1 MKKTSPRRSSLR
13 IAFVFFISPIFD
25 NKQLFPRIVV
35 PVHWTF
41 NLKIMLRNGLSVAS
55 LANSGDNKSTSGNFI
70 ILISPRNSPLASF
83 APLFLP
89 SSSANKVAG
98 LVQSPY
104 EQNLQHRGLVHKEN
118 FLLHL
123 SYLVASYSIFPNI
136 FTLDNQ

>member
-1 MKKTSPRRSSLR
+1 MATILTQLYVRRYFEFGFLYFKR
-13 IAFVFFISPIFD
+13 LGCTHT
-25 NKQLFPRIVV
+25 NE
-35 PVHWTF
+35 
-41 NLKIMLRNGLSVAS
+41 
-55 LANSGDNKSTSGNFI
+55 GDNNSTSGNFI

>member
-1 MKKTSPRRSSLR
+1 MCGSYFEFGFLYFKLLGCT
-13 IAFVFFISPIFD
+13 
-25 NKQLFPRIVV
+25 
-35 PVHWTF
+35 
-41 NLKIMLRNGLSVAS
+41 
-55 LANSGDNKSTSGNFI
+55 LANEGDNKSTSGNFI

-89 SSSANKVAG
+89 SSANKVAG